1 MVMYSVKLIVESIA
15 IWKQS
20 KFDKRKKIINIIT
33 KASIYIFYVYLNLGA
48 NNMTKINLRDLN
60 QKQMANFMKEL
71 GVERYRVQQLRQ
83 WVMQKGVWDFD
94 EMTNIPKN
102 LRQTLKDATT
112 LGGLEILNKQ
122 ISSDHTTIK
131 YLFALPDKATIES
144 VLMRHTYG
152 RTACISTQVGC
163 RMSCDF
169 CASTID
175 GLVRNLSAGEM
186 YDQVLAIQK
195 DIGERVSHVV
205 LMGSGEPLENYEN
218 TVRFIRNITAE
229 DGLNIS
235 CRQITLSTCG
245 LVPEIKKL
253 AAERMPLTLAVSL
266 HAADDQIR
274 DRLMPINRRYP
285 LAKLIPA
292 CKDYATATG
301 RRVTFEYA
309 LIKDVNDQ
317 LEQATKLAQML
328 KRMLAHVNLIPV
340 NPVKERGLERSAKE
354 QVIKFQKEL
363 QNCGINVTIRKEMGT
378 DIDAACGQLRRKHVC
393 EAH

>member
-1 MVMYSVKLIVESIA
+1 
-15 IWKQS
+15 
-20 KFDKRKKIINIIT
+20 
-33 KASIYIFYVYLNLGA
+33 
-48 NNMTKINLRDLN
+48 
-60 QKQMANFMKEL
+60 
-71 GVERYRVQQLRQ
+71 
-83 WVMQKGVWDFD
+83 
-94 EMTNIPKN
+94 
-102 LRQTLKDATT
+102 
-112 LGGLEILNKQ
+112 
-122 ISSDHTTIK
+122 
-131 YLFALPDKATIES
+131 
-144 VLMRHTYG
+144 
-152 RTACISTQVGC
+152 CISTQVGC